1 MHKGQSI
8 RESVLDLIL
17 HFDVA
22 EMNGTIINEQS
33 QVLFILESLP
43 KIFLQFCSNAIMN
56 KIQYS
61 LTTLLNE
68 LQTFESLMKNKG
80 PQQGEANVAHS
91 KKFHKGSSFGT
102 KSVSSSFG
110 PKKFKKE
117 TGGKGKTLAVVK
129 GKVKANV
136 ADKGRCFQFTEDGT

>member
-8 RESVLDLIL
+8 RESVLDLIV
-17 HFDVA
+17 HFDMA

-110 PKKFKKE
+110 PKRLK
-117 TGGKGKTLAVVK
+117 
-129 GKVKANV
+129 
-136 ADKGRCFQFTEDGT
+136 